1 MHGQGHESGADY
13 LKTTSWKVQ
22 SVFALEGAPFVLNES
37 IADQQTYCEHIDG
50 LRGIAILMVMAVH
63 SGILAQQLQH
73 SSFRFQAS
81 ANLLDSGA
89 RGVQL
94 FFILSAFTLFH
105 SSLRRFRIDAKPK
118 TSFYIRRA
126 FRILPFWWLAVLFY
140 GVVTHAQLRN
150 AFPSLFF
157 YFGFIRFDATR
168 EIVPGGWSLFV
179 EETFYLFLPFILAYV
194 TSLGRAF
201 RFFLGT
207 LFIGVLWFKFA
218 ARIGVPSE
226 NSFIALS
233 PLTNWFCF
241 ALGIIAYYIFKEKR
255 PLRLLPDD
263 AAPHWLDAGLVVL
276 VLALVVNR
284 FAAPFALFALTL
296 AAENPSRPIGR
307 IMRNK
312 WLKRY
317 GQYCYSLY
325 LSHFALL
332 LAIPPSIRLPQVA
345 FHPSSHG
352 SHVPG
357 RLFGASGGRPGHRLR
372 LLQLYRE
379 ALRGPRKE
387 ADPRHQPPGDRGVRL
402 GHPEGRLTGICGVT
416 ARRHPARDPRLA
428 SPGSAPGSCRPG
440 HSPRCGRA
448 RC

>member
-332 LAIPPSIRLPQVA
+332 LAMQYPLQYVCRRWLSTPLPTEAMFLVVYSALLGVALATGFVFFNYIERPCVDLGKKLTRAINRRGTAASALAIPKA
-345 FHPSSHG
+345 G
-352 SHVPG
+352 
-357 RLFGASGGRPGHRLR
+357 
-372 LLQLYRE
+372 
-379 ALRGPRKE
+379 
-387 ADPRHQPPGDRGVRL
+387 
-402 GHPEGRLTGICGVT
+402 
-416 ARRHPARDPRLA
+416 
-428 SPGSAPGSCRPG
+428 
-440 HSPRCGRA
+440 
-448 RC
+448 